1 MSIQPIRI
9 VIQGVD
15 RFSST
20 IANSQKRIDKFGKS
34 MSRAGRSMTM
44 ALTVPLVTLGVAA
57 LKTTADFEQSM
68 LRVGNLTG
76 ATGQQFA
83 ALESQARDL
92 GATTLHTA
100 SAAAEGMGFLGM
112 AGFKTN
118 EILSAMPA
126 TLDLATAAQIDLGR
140 SADIV
145 SNVLTAY
152 GKDATQTT
160 AVVDLMSDTMNSA
173 NTNMEQLAEA
183 MKFVGPI
190 AAGMKIPID
199 QTATA
204 IGQLSNAGI
213 QGAMAGTQL
222 RGVIAMLADPTNKAR
237 AALGR
242 LKIPKSAI
250 VDTSGNIKDLGE
262 VIRVFGE
269 SGATTADMLQIFGR
283 RIGPGMVAL
292 VSQGHKAFIDLN
304 TDLKDSAGEA
314 RKSAEAFEKSFSG
327 ELKALVSALQEFGI
341 SMIKDTGI
349 LASFTSKVK
358 SVTLFVRNLAKA
370 NPQLLKMGAIF
381 GAIAAVAGPLLII
394 FGTLISSVATIGGA
408 IAGAG
413 GMMAILL
420 NPITL
425 TIAGISVLIGLF
437 VGMRKKFGMSIKDMA
452 IGFLAFTGPLGLFA
466 GVFINNWK
474 KILPFIKLF
483 GITMLG
489 LGKVLMYVLWP
500 FFKGLEVIGKSLSFV
515 VGKALDLLSVIAR
528 IALPKFLEKRI
539 GLTPGGGESGT
550 VNSGL
555 SASDLMGNIQ
565 NINSNKNETTIKIED
580 RAGVKLTSETTN
592 GTLDTEVMRGL
603 AFP

>member
-1 MSIQPIRI
+1 MGIQPIRI

-15 RFSST
+15 KFSST
-20 IANSQKRIDKFGKS
+20 IAKSQKRIDKFGKS

-44 ALTVPLVTLGVAA
+44 ALTVPLVTMGVAA

-76 ATGQQFA
+76 ATGKQFA

-100 SAAAEGMGFLGM
+100 SQAAEGMGFLGM

-118 EILSAMPA
+118 EIMSAMPA
-126 TLDLATAAQIDLGR
+126 TLDLATVAQIELGR

-152 GKDATQTT
+152 NKDASETV
-160 AVVDLMSDTMNSA
+160 AVVDLMTDTMNSA

-199 QTATA
+199 QTVTA

-222 RGVIAMLADPTNKAR
+222 RGVLAMLADPSNKAR
-237 AALGR
+237 SALAR
-242 LKIPKSAI
+242 LEIPKSAI

-262 VIRVFGE
+262 VIRAFGE

-292 VSQGHKAFIDLN
+292 VGQGHKAFAELN

-314 RKSAEAFEKSFSG
+314 RKSAEAFEKSFTG
-327 ELKALVSALQEFGI
+327 ELKTLVSALQEFGI

-349 LASFTSKVK
+349 LASFTSKIK
-358 SVTLFVRNLAKA
+358 KVTIFVRNLAKA

-381 GAIAAVAGPLLII
+381 AAIVAVAGPLLVI

-420 NPITL
+420 NPVTL
-425 TIAGISVLIGLF
+425 MIAGIGVLIGMF
-437 VGMRKKFGMSIKDMA
+437 VAMREKFGMSIKDMA
-452 IGFLAFTGPLGLFA
+452 VGFLAFTGPVGLFA
-466 GVFINNWK
+466 SVFINNWG

-489 LGKVLMYVLWP
+489 LGKILLYVMWP
-500 FFKGLEVIGKSLSFV
+500 FFKILELIGKALSFV
-515 VGKALDLLSVIAR
+515 VGKILDLLSAITR
-528 IALPKFLEKRI
+528 IALPKWLEKKI
-539 GLTPGGGESGT
+539 GLTPGVEQAPST
-550 VNSGL
+550 PDL
-555 SASDLMGNIQ
+555 SADALMAGVSNV
-565 NINSNKNETTIKIED
+565 NTNKNETTLKIED
-580 RAGVKLTSETTN
+580 RAGVKITSETTS
-592 GTLDTEVMRGL
+592 GTIDTEVTRGL